1 MSPDG
6 EAIVT
11 GAGDETLRFW
21 NVFSK
26 ARSQKV
32 CLVNSSLGKISSNAS
47 HFEDDVYACGDKK
60 YMLCISTYVL
70 GEQISPE
77 PVHQHPMM
85 DPQVLNSFNAQ
96 VIQFLLVAKYMVA
109 PVMLLPCCTEMQ
121 FLRLIV
127 SMRGYSN
134 STVYLVYLYTNV
146 ILE

>member
-32 CLVNSSLGKISSNAS
+32 CLLNCSLGKMSSDAS
-47 HFEDDVYACGDKK
+47 HFEGDSYARGDNK

-77 PVHQHPMM
+77 SVHQYPMM
-85 DPQVLNSFNAQ
+85 GPQVLKS
-96 VIQFLLVAKYMVA
+96 
-109 PVMLLPCCTEMQ
+109 
-121 FLRLIV
+121 
-127 SMRGYSN
+127 
-134 STVYLVYLYTNV
+134 
-146 ILE
+146 